1 MAQSPLEALV
11 GSMSLAELSQRSG
24 KSVGQIV
31 DWALGSRGGPGR
43 RPVATTAAP
52 SGGGRGRPASGNATG
67 GGGGGGS
74 TRAVNTRTPVGR
86 AAYDEAVLGAVQ
98 SSRSPIGAG
107 ALRRKVGGTAL
118 QVRTALNRL
127 IEGGQINYEGRA
139 RATRYTAR

>member
-11 GSMSLAELSQRSG
+11 GSMSIAELSQRSG

-31 DWALGSRGGPGR
+31 DWALGKGGPGR
-43 RPVATTAAP
+43 RPAAPAAAP
-52 SGGGRGRPASGNATG
+52 SGGAARGRTAATSSS
-67 GGGGGGS
+67 GGGGGS
-74 TRAVNTRTPVGR
+74 GPKSVNTRTPTGR

-98 SSRSPIGAG
+98 SSRGPIGAG

-127 IEGGQINYEGRA
+127 IEAGQINYEGRA
-139 RATRYTAR
+139 RATRYTPR